1 VINRTYTYIVFGVG
15 VLLCVAG
22 AVKVLPGGL
31 SAGASAV
38 FLGLVM
44 FGLSFIPR
52 SAAAEDAASPPMGDA
67 QRLTGI
73 FFEPSNAFRSLRPRP
88 SWLLPVLIIA
98 VLGFAYS
105 TAFTMRLTPERIIGF
120 TTDKLVEKGWV
131 PADKAEE
138 AKADQVAQAK
148 SPVRVALG
156 VINAFLATFM
166 FVAILGALYML
177 GVLLFGGRIGF
188 WQALGTA
195 AWAALPPTLITRVL
209 SLVLLYVKDPD
220 DIHPILG
227 ANGLVTD
234 NLGALVKPADSPVL
248 FAVLSAFGLLALYH
262 VWLTA
267 TGLRNAGQRVS
278 SSAAW
283 SVAIGIWVIGLLL
296 AVVSSALF
304 GNFLS

>member
-1 VINRTYTYIVFGVG
+1 MINRTYSYIVFGVG

-22 AVKVLPGGL
+22 AIKVLPGGL
-31 SAGASAV
+31 PSGGAAA

-52 SAAAEDAASPPMGDA
+52 SAAAEDASAPEMGDA
-67 QRLTGI
+67 QRLTGV

-88 SWLLPVLIIA
+88 SWLLPVVIIA

-105 TAFTMRLTPERIIGF
+105 TAFTMRLTPERIVSF
-120 TTDKLVEKGWV
+120 TNDKLVEKGWI
-131 PADKAEE
+131 PADRAEE
-138 AKADQVAQAK
+138 IKADQVAQAK
-148 SPVRVALG
+148 SPVRVSLG
-156 VINAFLATFM
+156 IINAFVASFM
-166 FVAILGALYML
+166 FVAVLAGLYML

-195 AWAALPPTLITRVL
+195 AWAALPPTVISRVL

-234 NLGALVKPADSPVL
+234 NLGALVKPANGPVL
-248 FAVLSAFGLLALYH
+248 YAVLSAFGLLTFYH

-267 TGLRNAGQRVS
+267 TGLRNAGHRVS
-278 SSAAW
+278 TSAAW
-283 SVAIGIWVIGLLL
+283 SVAIGLWVLGLLL
-296 AVVSSALF
+296 AVASSALF
-304 GNFLS
+304 GNFIT